1 MQRREFQTNSKVV
14 KNLFDYLLF
23 RKYKELYSPL
33 QKHIGKMFQED
44 MAEEQNRVHVHTDKI
59 LFDQVNKN
67 IPE

>member
-1 MQRREFQTNSKVV
+1 MQRRELTNSKVV

-23 RKYKELYSPL
+23 RKYKELHSPL
-33 QKHIGKMFQED
+33 QKRIGKMFQED

-59 LFDQVNKN
+59 LFDQVNRN